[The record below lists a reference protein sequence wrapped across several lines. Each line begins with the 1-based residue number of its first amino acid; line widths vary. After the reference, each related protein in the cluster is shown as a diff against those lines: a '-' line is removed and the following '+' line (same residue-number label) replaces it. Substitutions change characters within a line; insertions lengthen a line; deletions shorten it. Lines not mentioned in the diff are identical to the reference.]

1 MPRNLISTRDLIST
15 PNRRGLLPI
24 SRATLQRWLHKGQF
38 PRPHAL
44 SSNTFVWDLD
54 EVMRWLD
61 QTKEGNDA

>member
-1 MPRNLISTRDLIST
+1 MSRNLISTRDLIST
-15 PNRRGLLPI
+15 PKRKGLLPI
-24 SRATLQRWLHKGQF
+24 SRATLQRWLHNGKF

-61 QTKEGNDA
+61 QTKGASDE

>member
-1 MPRNLISTRDLIST
+1 MSRTLISTRDLIST
-15 PNRRGLLPI
+15 PKRKGLLPI

-54 EVMRWLD
+54 EVILWLD
-61 QTKEGNDA
+61 QTKVAGDE

>member
-15 PNRRGLLPI
+15 PKRPGLLPI

-44 SSNTFVWDLD
+44 SSSTFVWDLD
-54 EVMRWLD
+54 EVMLWLD
-61 QTKEGNDA
+61 QTKGSNDA